1 MNISSERPQV
11 VIARQPIFDRDYNI
25 FAYELL
31 FRNASNATKADFSA
45 FSGDTATSRVINYA
59 FLELGIERVIGKHTA
74 FINLTRNFILNDD
87 PVPASQDKVV
97 VEILE
102 DIFVDDE
109 LLDGIKKLV
118 KQGYTIALDDFIFH
132 ESLRPLVELASI
144 IKVDILAL
152 DDNALRE
159 HVNILREY
167 DVKLLAEK
175 VETRTD
181 YELCMALGFDYF
193 QGFFFCRPDNIEDK
207 PIPDN
212 QLVLVQL
219 IKKLQDPNVEFE
231 EIEDLISKDPGLTY
245 KLLRLLNSAAI
256 AMPRKINSIREGL
269 VILGMKAIKTW
280 TNLIIMS
287 ELQSVPKELLYQALI
302 RAKMGALLA
311 PHYNCS
317 EESSFLVGIFSTIDA
332 MLNRPMATIIEPLHL
347 SDTTKLALIQRK
359 GELGELLSDI
369 ELYERGLWSELN
381 RAKVSLDELS
391 QRYIEATEWTI
402 KAKEVIA

>member
-31 FRNASNATKADFSA
+31 FRSTSDADVADFSA

-74 FINLTRNFILNDD
+74 FINLTRNFILSDD
-87 PVPASQDKVV
+87 PVPASQNKVV

-102 DIFVDDE
+102 DIIVDDE
-109 LLDGIKKLV
+109 LLDGIKTLV

-152 DDNALRE
+152 DENALRE
-159 HVNILREY
+159 HAKILREY

-175 VETRTD
+175 VETRAH
-181 YELCMALGFDYF
+181 YELCVALGFDYF
-193 QGFFFCRPDNIEDK
+193 QGFFFCRPDNIQDK

-219 IKKLQDPNVEFE
+219 IKKLQEPDVDFE
-231 EIEDLISKDPGLTY
+231 DIEDLISKDPGLTY

-256 AMPRKINSIREGL
+256 AMPRKIDSIREGL
-269 VILGMKAIKTW
+269 VILGLKAIKTW

-317 EESSFLVGIFSTIDA
+317 EESSFLVGIFSTMDA
-332 MLNRPMATIIEPLHL
+332 MLNRPMTTVIEPLYL
-347 SDTTKLALIQRK
+347 SDTTKLALIHRK
-359 GELGELLSDI
+359 GELGELLKDI

-381 RAKVSLDELS
+381 HAKVSLDELS
-391 QRYIEATEWTI
+391 QRYVEATEWAI
-402 KAKEVIA
+402 KAKEVIE